1 MATQDNF
8 PTEPTESN
16 PAHTPAPATEDLKKK
31 EEDGEWSCIVTA
43 TSVLELMRL
52 VDTAQSIA
60 SEGST
65 LCESQTTNKESP
77 KAEAKKA
84 VKLDDSALT
93 FAKKAKEEGWGYPT
107 ASRPSLGG
115 I

>member
-1 MATQDNF
+1 MATQGNS

-16 PAHTPAPATEDLKKK
+16 PARTPATAAEDSKKK
-31 EEDGEWSCIVTA
+31 EEDGEWSCVVTA
-43 TSVLELMRL
+43 TSALELMRL

-65 LCESQTTNKESP
+65 LCESQATSKDSP
-77 KAEAKKA
+77 KSDAKKA
-84 VKLDDSALT
+84 VKLDDSART

>member
-1 MATQDNF
+1 MATQGNS

-16 PAHTPAPATEDLKKK
+16 LAHTPATAAEDSKKK
-31 EEDGEWSCIVTA
+31 EEDSEWSCVVTA
-43 TSVLELMRL
+43 ISVLELMRL

-65 LCESQTTNKESP
+65 LCEGQATTSDGSKSN
-77 KAEAKKA
+77 AKKA
-84 VKLDDSALT
+84 VKLDDSART